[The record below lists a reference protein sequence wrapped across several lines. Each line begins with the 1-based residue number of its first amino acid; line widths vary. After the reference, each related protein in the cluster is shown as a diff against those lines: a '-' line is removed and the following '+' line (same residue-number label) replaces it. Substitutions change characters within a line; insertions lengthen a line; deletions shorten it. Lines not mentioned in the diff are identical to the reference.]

1 MTRLSIFCGG
11 VVLAGASL
19 LASGCAAETATASP
33 PASAERGKYLVAAMG
48 CGDCHSPKR
57 MGPQGPVEV
66 EDRLLS
72 GHPEGAPLPPAPA
85 PSGPWIAAAS
95 ADQTAWAG
103 PWGVSFGTNL
113 TPDENTGIGS
123 WSEETFVQSLKTGR
137 HMGVARPVLPPMP
150 WPAIRHLSD
159 DDLRSIYA
167 YLRTIPPVHNRV
179 PEPLP
184 PVPPAVQ
191 AMLPAAP

>member
-1 MTRLSIFCGG
+1 M
-11 VVLAGASL
+11 LAGASL
-19 LASGCAAETATASP
+19 LASGCAAKEATASA
-33 PASAERGKYLVAAMG
+33 PASAERGKYLVTAMG
-48 CGDCHSPKR
+48 CGDCHSPKQ

-66 EDRLLS
+66 ESRLLS
-72 GHPEGAPLPPAPA
+72 GHPEGTQLPPPPA

-103 PWGVSFGTNL
+103 PWGVSFATNL

-137 HMGVARPVLPPMP
+137 HMGVARPILPPMP
-150 WPAIRHLSD
+150 WTAMRHLSE
-159 DDLRSIYA
+159 DDLRSMYA

-179 PEPLP
+179 PEP
-184 PVPPAVQ
+184 VPPA
-191 AMLPAAP
+191 AP

>member
-1 MTRLSIFCGG
+1 MKRFVILCGG
-11 VVLAGASL
+11 MVLAGASL
-19 LASGCAAETATASP
+19 LASGCAPEEATASA
-33 PASAERGKYLVAAMG
+33 PASVERGKYLVTAMG

-72 GHPEGAPLPPAPA
+72 GHPEGTVLTPPPA

-123 WSEETFVQSLKTGR
+123 WSEETFVKALKTGR
-137 HMGVARPVLPPMP
+137 HMGVARPILPPMP
-150 WPAIRHLSD
+150 WTAIRHLSD
-159 DDLRSIYA
+159 EDLRSMYA

-179 PEPLP
+179 PEP
-184 PVPPAVQ
+184 VPPA
-191 AMLPAAP
+191 AP